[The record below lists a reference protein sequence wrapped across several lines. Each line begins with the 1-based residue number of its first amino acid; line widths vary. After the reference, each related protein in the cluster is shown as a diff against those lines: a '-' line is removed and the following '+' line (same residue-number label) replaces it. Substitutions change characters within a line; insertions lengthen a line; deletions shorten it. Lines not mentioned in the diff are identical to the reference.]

1 MASQIY
7 FPYDDDKQIFLQ
19 QDGFL
24 DKELTPV
31 ADLNTS
37 ERPINQ
43 HWSWD
48 RILRSPYIK
57 QADVLQGFYLFEN
70 QFDLKTLERN
80 YDFYEPLTVHESS
93 LSPCVHSILASR
105 LGKEEQAYA
114 FYLRTARLDLDDYNA
129 EVEEGLHITSMA
141 GTWMSIVEGFAGM
154 RIVDH
159 QLSFRP
165 RLPKAWDDLEFRINF
180 RGIILSVTIT
190 HTTIAFSKKSDDPI
204 RLMVDDVAHEIAG
217 FSILSI

>member
-1 MASQIY
+1 M
-7 FPYDDDKQIFLQ
+7 
-19 QDGFL
+19 
-24 DKELTPV
+24 
-31 ADLNTS
+31 
-37 ERPINQ
+37 
-43 HWSWD
+43 
-48 RILRSPYIK
+48 
-57 QADVLQGFYLFEN
+57 
-70 QFDLKTLERN
+70 
-80 YDFYEPLTVHESS
+80 
-93 LSPCVHSILASR
+93 SPCVHSILASR

-154 RIVDH
+154 RIVDD

-180 RGIILSVTIT
+180 RDVILSVTIT
-190 HTTIAFSKKSDDPI
+190 HTTIAFSTKSNDPI

-217 FSILSI
+217 SSVLSI